1 MKATRSTMT
10 SSEESMI
17 TLLGVSSS
25 PKQEVLKPTYQAR
38 QPPVSSKIFHLTK
51 RFLKICTHGY
61 FDGDV

>member
-1 MKATRSTMT
+1 
-10 SSEESMI
+10 MI